1 MMMWW
6 FEGGGAVGLG
16 ASSRRHCHHRG
27 KRRLGGIVKIK
38 AFQTELHYSFIADL
52 LRSLMYCFSIAHMH
66 SKSQLSVLAI
76 FTAISR
82 YYDAPT
88 ITTIINSQSDCA
100 KIGSN

>member
-1 MMMWW
+1 M
-6 FEGGGAVGLG
+6 
-16 ASSRRHCHHRG
+16 
-27 KRRLGGIVKIK
+27 KIK
-38 AFQTELHYSFIADL
+38 AFQIEQHYSFIADL
-52 LRSLMYCFSIAHMH
+52 LRSLMYCFSTARKH

-88 ITTIINSQSDCA
+88 IAIIINSQSDCA

>member
-1 MMMWW
+1 MWW
-6 FEGGGAVGLG
+6 FGGGGAVVLG
-16 ASSRRHCHHRG
+16 GSSRRHCHRRG
-27 KRRLGGIVKIK
+27 KRRSGGIVKIK
-38 AFQTELHYSFIADL
+38 AFQIELHYSFIADL
-52 LRSLMYCFSIAHMH
+52 PYSPMYCFSIARKH

-88 ITTIINSQSDCA
+88 ITIIINSQSDCA